1 MEREDEY
8 VEGKYD
14 GIIRW
19 KLDVTETESGIEG
32 GRGEIKPSDRPFG
45 YHRVSDSLKEGFN
58 LTEADL
64 RVLQGEIDIEGEIF
78 RRAQMRQKYRMDL
91 YAKAKAKKDKEDRLR
106 KLRFMSGG
114 KQDESTVN
122 EKEKV
127 ISPVLT
133 PTGRRRSTITKQ
145 QVKASLTAFNANIDS
160 KNEHDLYG
168 PMVEALEA
176 KKLAVAR
183 GETSINFFRHDRR
196 RGNCCKAANTSQ

>member
-1 MEREDEY
+1 MRKFEIEKLKNSHDKAARDKSVEMARVEREDEY

-106 KLRFMSGG
+106 KLRFMSA
-114 KQDESTVN
+114 
-122 EKEKV
+122 
-127 ISPVLT
+127 
-133 PTGRRRSTITKQ
+133 
-145 QVKASLTAFNANIDS
+145 ASKMN
-160 KNEHDLYG
+160 
-168 PMVEALEA
+168 P
-176 KKLAVAR
+176 
-183 GETSINFFRHDRR
+183 
-196 RGNCCKAANTSQ
+196 Q